1 MFGSIRSVFALAL
14 AGGMMW
20 SCGGDRVTMS
30 QVPEAGLPAP
40 DARQAG
46 GQIVRPLGK
55 SAVSR
60 DLTQVVV
67 AAEVRQDQAPL
78 MGATVEFSRSVSGRA
93 ANYQWSGTADESG
106 RARVYIW
113 SDNVSGYY
121 QARAWQN
128 GSLLGSWSSIPIN
141 GGYEL
146 MIDMSVGGKARVT
159 GSAILTQSPVGSW
172 GYAGTD
178 MVQTIRDNVESYLVD
193 QGVVDQATAAFIAQE
208 FTSGAEDETQ
218 DVFWSVR
225 RFSDDG
231 SYEDEDTDN
240 TGTWSVSGNR
250 LTMVD
255 ADGFTFE
262 GAYFVDGDALT
273 LFLAKDQFLR
283 IIRQTFVEEPDEEE
297 QMLFDVMLKEG
308 DIVRFFFEAA

>member
-14 AGGMMW
+14 AGGMVW

-30 QVPEAGLPAP
+30 PAPEAGLPV
-40 DARQAG
+40 RGTQAG
-46 GQIVRPLGK
+46 AQVGRPLGK
-55 SAVSR
+55 LAVSR

-67 AAEVRQDQAPL
+67 AAEVRQDEAPVSEV
-78 MGATVEFSRSVSGRA
+78 TVELSRSISGRA
-93 ANYQWSGTADESG
+93 ASYQWSGTTDESG

-113 SDNVSGYY
+113 SDNVGGYY

-128 GSLLGSWSSIPIN
+128 GSLLGAWSSIPIN

-146 MIDMSVGGKARVT
+146 MIDLPVGGRARVT
-159 GSAILTQSPVGSW
+159 GSAILTQSPVGAW
-172 GYAGTD
+172 RYAGTD
-178 MVQTIRDNVESYLVD
+178 MVQTIRDNVERYLLD
-193 QGVVDQATAAFIAQE
+193 QEGVDQATAAFIAQE
-208 FTSGAEDETQ
+208 FTSGAEDDTE

-225 RFSDDG
+225 RFSADG

-240 TGTWSVSGNR
+240 AGTWSVSGNR

-273 LFLAKDQFLR
+273 LSLNKDQFLR

-297 QMLFDVMLKEG
+297 QALFDVMLRDG
-308 DIVRFFFEAA
+308 DIVRFFFEAG